1 MSVLAVCIKETYTWE
16 GDGKQ
21 HPFSKVKKGHLYTFD
36 KDVNGMYWIDP
47 LLSANK
53 EDLLDK
59 QGYFDGVGRGL
70 QEKYFKEMFK
80 LV

>member
-1 MSVLAVCIKETYTWE
+1 MSVLAICIKETYTWE
-16 GDGKQ
+16 RDGKQ
-21 HPFSKVKKGHLYTFD
+21 HRFSKVKKGHCYTFD
-36 KDVNGMYWIDP
+36 RIGNEYWIDP

>member
-1 MSVLAVCIKETYTWE
+1 MSVLAICIKETYTWE

-21 HPFSKVKKGHLYTFD
+21 HRFSKVKKGHCYTFD
-36 KDVNGMYWIDP
+36 KIGDTYWIDP

-53 EDLLDK
+53 EDIVDSH
-59 QGYFDGVGRGL
+59 GFYDGVARGL
-70 QEKYFKEMFK
+70 REKYFKEMFK